1 MPLVKLAAKVHLLV
15 LPLLPA
21 AAISV
26 VREASGGTSVG
37 HAEGQSK
44 LGSTITF
51 SEKDAANFGTA
62 LGVMNKAGVTR
73 YQDHMVKQVKRSDGK
88 FFWADSANRDEN
100 AYVGAKD
107 LTESVSWGWHHPA
120 GVYSTIPVGSPLF
133 DDEMNIYVGADDAIR
148 KFDANGVIKWAY
160 APRGQLASMPSLCN
174 GSARRMS
181 VSRTLDEEEL
191 VRPDWD
197 RGASGKTG
205 QPSQGFLIGDLVKVK
220 PGASYWVD
228 GKELFRA
235 GDQGIISGIE
245 AQGNG
250 SRAVIQW
257 TKTGQKSVVHLHAMQ
272 DRFMRVEQKAE
283 TTTLAGVLIG
293 STTEG
298 YVFAIDMNSG
308 DEMWATWASNQ
319 ISGVKGSLSCKGGIV
334 VVATDRC
341 TDRYCYRYRNQTN
354 PLTPGNTYVRGLSAV
369 DGTAIWEYKT
379 FQPMWNFI
387 PQWGPGNSVMFQDWE
402 GRAYSLD
409 YLTGA
414 QIFKVGGDIGT
425 HTNAAAVYD
434 PGHNVLVALGVKHYE
449 NGRCNPYPAPGILPS
464 CWTWSGTPGFIRG
477 YNATSGRKL
486 WEVDT
491 PEPPASASVGKLNSP
506 SFHTR
511 LAVTMGHNCYLG
523 SPSKFWLMDPNTGDI
538 RKMLEGPTLWTG
550 FCAGDKE
557 GADIRRAMGGR
568 EKCSP
573 NSWSTPVIDSAGDV
587 YVGNQVGELYRYGAP
602 GGGWHAELLST
613 LTIGVATPDAAIAI
627 GNGLMAVTTCTS
639 LIVFQTYSNQWSQG
653 NWSVSHSE
661 YTPSNHMVHGEEIS
675 HQISEESH
683 GDPSVTPKVD
693 SDDIWSNDQP
703 FYDPNIDGT
712 SDYR

>member
-160 APRGQLASMPSLCN
+160 APRGQLAAAPSLCN
-174 GSARRMS
+174 ASARRL
-181 VSRTLDEEEL
+181 VAPVLDEEAL

-197 RGASGKTG
+197 HGS
-205 QPSQGFLIGDLVKVK
+205 QSSQGFQVGDLVKVK
-220 PGASYWVD
+220 VGASFWAD

-235 GDQGIISGIE
+235 GDEGMITGDE
-245 AQGNG
+245 NG
-250 SRAVIQW
+250 KVVIQW
-257 TKTGQKSVVHLHAMQ
+257 TRTKKKSVVQLHSMQ
-272 DRFMRVEQKAE
+272 ERFTRVEQKKVDV
-283 TTTLAGVLIG
+283 TLSSMLIG
-293 STTEG
+293 STTSG
-298 YVFAIDMNSG
+298 YVFAIDLASG
-308 DEMWATWASNQ
+308 DELWATWVSNE
-319 ISGVKGSLSCKGGIV
+319 ISGVKGSVGCKGGIV
-334 VVATDRC
+334 VVAAERC

-354 PLTPGNTYVRGLSAV
+354 PLTPGNAVVHGLSAV
-369 DGTAIWEYKT
+369 DGSSVWTYKT
-379 FQPMWNFI
+379 FQPMWNMV
-387 PQWGPGNSVMFQDWE
+387 PLWGPGTSVMFQDWE
-402 GRAYSLD
+402 GRIYSLD

-425 HTNAAAVYD
+425 HTNANAVYD
-434 PGHNVLVALGVKHYE
+434 PGHNVVVALGVKHYE

-464 CWTWSGTPGFIRG
+464 CWTWPGTPGFIRG
-477 YNATSGRKL
+477 YNATSGRVL
-486 WEVDT
+486 WERDT
-491 PEPPASASVGKLNSP
+491 PEPPASGSVGKLNSP
-506 SFHTR
+506 SMHTR
-511 LAVTMGHNCYLG
+511 LIVTLGHNCYLG
-523 SPSKFWLMDPNTGDI
+523 SPSKLWALDPNTGDL
-538 RKMLEGPTLWTG
+538 RWSKEGPTLWTG

-573 NSWSTPVIDSAGDV
+573 NSWSIPVIDAAGDLYIGNHV
-587 YVGNQVGELYRYGAP
+587 GALYKYGQSNGNQVQ
-602 GGGWHAELLST
+602 LLST
-613 LTIGVATPDAAIAI
+613 LNTGVATQDAAIAI
-627 GNGLMAVTTCTS
+627 GDGVMAVTTCTS
-639 LIVFQTYSNQWSQG
+639 LIVFQTYSAWFSNAT
-653 NWSVSHSE
+653 WSVSHSD
-661 YTPSNHMVHGEEIS
+661 YSPIQNMVHGEDIS
-675 HQISEESH
+675 HTISEEVH
-683 GDPSVTPKVD
+683 DDPTLTPKVD
-693 SDDIWSNDQP
+693 SDDIWSNDEP
-703 FYDPNIDGT
+703 VYDPNIDGHT
-712 SDYR
+712 YNRRQAKAHTVSK